1 MDPINGVHAIDA
13 NTGLFH
19 IPDQCAIVPIV
30 HYSPSNQLYG
40 ANALRVWLRV
50 FFVYPVVQ
58 IYTFVQILVLL
69 RRLSKGVLP
78 LTMSLSIL
86 DAGTMYSTVKPSA
99 SVDT

>member
-50 FFVYPVVQ
+50 LFIYPVVR

-69 RRLSKGVLP
+69 RKL
-78 LTMSLSIL
+78 
-86 DAGTMYSTVKPSA
+86 YSTVKPSA